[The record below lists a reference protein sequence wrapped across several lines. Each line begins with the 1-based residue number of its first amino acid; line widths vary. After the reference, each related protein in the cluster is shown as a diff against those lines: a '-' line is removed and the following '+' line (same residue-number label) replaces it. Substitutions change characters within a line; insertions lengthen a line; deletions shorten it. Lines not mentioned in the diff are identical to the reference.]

1 MCDRSLIYKWP
12 QKQNDRGRPSGC
24 DQQFFW
30 NGWCNQCAGQVA
42 LAAFGKPNA
51 FWGWGKK
58 MSSIRKQLTW
68 IRRLGQPWSSCS
80 SHSCCSR
87 LLLLVVS
94 RSCCHDVCVLFRSS
108 QGHFSVMSW
117 SFAGHVIVISQW
129 SFIQPVV
136 SRSCDTLVV
145 FGSCFLVMPF
155 KSRYVVVMSRSCSSH
170 GSVNVPGVHSTQAFM
185 CFLGTVLLSFPNG
198 VENPSFVTIVTFS

>member
-1 MCDRSLIYKWP
+1 MTVE
-12 QKQNDRGRPSGC
+12 
-24 DQQFFW
+24 
-30 NGWCNQCAGQVA
+30 GQVDVTNSSSGTGGA
-42 LAAFGKPNA
+42 INAQGKLHWRRLGKPNA

-58 MSSIRKQLTW
+58 MGSIRKQLTW
-68 IRRLGQPWSSCS
+68 IRRLGQPWTSCS

-117 SFAGHVIVISQW
+117 SFAGHVIVISRW

-145 FGSCFLVMPF
+145 FGSCFLVMPV

-170 GSVNVPGVHSTQAFM
+170 GNVNVPGVQTTQAFM
-185 CFLGTVLLSFPNG
+185 CFLRTVYKFPKWGWKPQLSNYSH
-198 VENPSFVTIVTFS
+198 V